1 MNHDASSG
9 SPHHRVRLAFL
20 GSLTVL
26 AIAISVG
33 VMGQIRVV
41 RRTAVDARLV
51 NLAGRQRMLSQAI
64 ARHAIPTGDLADSTG
79 LGQSI
84 ARFVDESRQLNRL
97 IDSISVGHPAR
108 ADAVGRAFSQTQ
120 NERVALVDA
129 AIALAQNLDPAN
141 ARQYVPQIRQHA
153 NLFLTRMEDA
163 VTTIQEFAEAE
174 SRASVRASIVIAG
187 GLVLLLVLISGV
199 VVEPVVRVV
208 QRQHAASSKRAAE
221 FERLSL
227 AAKHTL
233 NSVIF
238 TDAERRITWVNEG
251 FVRMTGYSFDEAL
264 GRVPGELIQDDA
276 TNPETLIA
284 LQAALAEGVGF
295 QGEVVH
301 RAKDGR
307 QFYADIDVQPL
318 RDTAGVTAG
327 FLVLQTDITEQVAQ
341 RERLSSI
348 FETMGEGLVVIGT
361 NGALV
366 ECNPAAERILGL
378 TADQICGRA
387 AVDARWGCVRPDGT
401 PLPSDELPAMVT
413 LHTGEPQHGF
423 VHGVNWPDGS
433 RHWISVN
440 CALSRGPRADTR
452 SVVATFRDISNE
464 LDRDRR
470 LDLAVS
476 GAGLGTW
483 NWHVPTG
490 HAAFNARFSSML
502 GYDPATFANH
512 VREWDRIVHPDDRS
526 FVWGVVNA
534 HVDGVTPE
542 FECEYRLR
550 RADGS
555 WAWVLASGRAT
566 ERDENGK
573 ATRAAGILLDVS
585 RRKTAEFRAEEAQV
599 RYEVAVAGTS
609 DGLWDW
615 TVDTGDIWASPRCWE
630 LMGFTDAAER
640 FPITLTMF
648 HECLHPDDRESTLA
662 SLNNLVKADKP
673 VDRQVRMR
681 RLDGAYCW
689 FRMRCK
695 AQRDADGRAGRLAGS
710 IQDIDA
716 QKHAEADLQRVTAS
730 LEDAQSL
737 ARMGSWSL
745 DLGTG
750 LVEWSRQLYVLYERD
765 ESLGP
770 PNFEVA
776 INGYVDE
783 DAVRLKALVAST
795 VQTGKPFQTV
805 LRRRDSTTGV
815 HWVRGVAHARFDAN
829 GTTVGLFGTVTD
841 VTAEVEREAALS
853 DARAGT
859 EAANNCLLETNQ
871 FLEDATARA
880 NDMAAQ
886 AEIASQSK
894 SEFLANMSH
903 EIRTPLTA
911 ILGYTDILRDE
922 LSDSQTHARLIG
934 TVDTVRRAGTHLL
947 SVINDILDLSKIEAG
962 KVLIEAVETPLPLL
976 LLDVDNLM
984 RSRAAEKN
992 VTLLT
997 TLATPVPERISGDP
1011 TRLRQILTNLVGN
1024 AVKFTEHGSIVV
1036 RAMVVERAP
1045 TPLLRIEVEDTGP
1058 GMTEAQANEL
1068 FRPFV
1073 QADASVTRRYGG
1085 TGLGLTICRRLASL
1099 MNGDVRLD
1107 YSVPGRG
1114 SRFVLELPLVVVAK
1128 SALIADLEVCARS
1141 VAMHA
1146 ESPGPHDAAIIH
1158 GRILLA
1164 EDGDDNQRLIAFHLR
1179 KAGAQVTIAGNGRIA
1194 LQLIGQ
1200 AGRDGVPYNLLIT
1213 DMQMPE
1219 MDGYTLARTLRHNHW
1234 SMPII
1239 ALTAHAMAEDR
1250 QKCLAAGCD
1259 DYVSKPIEK
1268 GHLLRVCARWLDLNR
1283 AQDNDAIFDTV
1294 WNETPC
1300 NNAQANDQ
1308 AQDGHE
1314 LDDVLVSDLADDPEL
1329 AGVVQLFLTHLG
1341 DSVER
1346 LEAFRNGDDPSGLA
1360 ALSHQLK
1367 GAAGGYGFT
1376 PISDAARSVEHVAR
1390 SATSAAERDA
1400 SISRLIDRCR
1410 AAIRSGTSAAGARR

>member
-1 MNHDASSG
+1 M
-9 SPHHRVRLAFL
+9 
-20 GSLTVL
+20 L

-33 VMGQIRVV
+33 VLGQIRVA
-41 RRTAVDARLV
+41 RRTAADARLV

-64 ARHAIPTGDLADSTG
+64 ARHAIPTSDLADSAG

-84 ARFVDESRQLNRL
+84 ARFTDESRQLDEL
-97 IDSISVGHPAR
+97 LDSIAAGHPAGAAGERR
-108 ADAVGRAFSQTQ
+108 ALSTTPV
-120 NERVALVDA
+120 ERTALVDA
-129 AIALAQNLDPAN
+129 AIALAKNFDREN
-141 ARQYVPQIRQHA
+141 ARRYAPQIRLHA
-153 NLFLTRMEDA
+153 NQFLSRMENA
-163 VTTIQEFAEAE
+163 VTAMQEFAEAD
-174 SRASVRASIVIAG
+174 SRDSVRASIVMAG
-187 GLVLLLVLISGV
+187 GLLLLLVLISAV

-208 QRQHAASSKRAAE
+208 QRQHAASSRREAE

-251 FVRMTGYSFDEAL
+251 FVRMTGYTFDEAL
-264 GRVPGELIQDDA
+264 GRIPGELIRNDE
-276 TNPETLIA
+276 TSPETLIA
-284 LQAALAEGVGF
+284 LRAALAAGVGF

-301 RAKDGR
+301 RAKNGR

-318 RDTAGVTAG
+318 RDPAGAITG

-361 NGALV
+361 DGALV
-366 ECNPAAERILGL
+366 ECNPAAERIFGL
-378 TADQICGRA
+378 SADQICGRA
-387 AVDARWGCVRPDGT
+387 AVDVRWGNVRVDGS
-401 PLPSDELPAMVT
+401 PLPGDELPAMVT
-413 LHTGEPQHGF
+413 LRTGEAQHGF
-423 VHGVNWPDGS
+423 VHGVCWPDGT

-440 CALSRGPRADTR
+440 CAVSRGPRADSR
-452 SVVATFRDISNE
+452 SVVATFRDITDE

-483 NWHVPTG
+483 DWHVPTG
-490 HAAFNARFSSML
+490 YAAFNARFSLML
-502 GYDPATFANH
+502 GYDPATFVNH
-512 VREWDRIVHPDDRS
+512 ASEWDRLVHPDDKG
-526 FVWGVVNA
+526 FVWGALNA
-534 HVDGVTPE
+534 HVEGSSPE

-573 ATRAAGILLDVS
+573 ATRASGILLDVS
-585 RRKTAEFRAEEAQV
+585 RRKTAEFRAEEAQE

-615 TVDTGDIWASPRCWE
+615 TVGTSEIWFSPRCWE
-630 LMGFTDAAER
+630 LMGFSDAAQR
-640 FPITLTMF
+640 FPITLETF
-648 HECLHPDDRESTLA
+648 HGCLHPDDRSDTLA
-662 SLNNLVKADKP
+662 ALQKIAKADTP

-681 RLDGAYCW
+681 RLDGSFHW

-695 AQRDADGRAGRLAGS
+695 AQRDPEGRARRIAGS

-716 QKHAEADLQRVTAS
+716 QKHAEAELQRATAS
-730 LEDAQSL
+730 LEDAQSI

-745 DLGTG
+745 DLVTKS
-750 LVEWSRQLYVLYERD
+750 LEWSRQLYVLYDRD

-770 PNFEVA
+770 PDFETA
-776 INGYVDE
+776 MSGYVAE
-783 DAVRLKALVAST
+783 DALRLKAMVAHT
-795 VQTGKPFQTV
+795 AQTGEPYEVVAQ
-805 LRRRDSTTGV
+805 RRHSTKGV
-815 HWVRGVAHARFDAN
+815 RWVRGVAHARIDAN
-829 GTTVGLFGTVTD
+829 GKATGMFGTVTD
-841 VTAEVEREAALS
+841 VTAEVEREAALHE
-853 DARAGT
+853 ARTGT
-859 EAANNCLLETNQ
+859 EAANNRLLETNQ

-880 NDMAAQ
+880 NDMAAR

-922 LSDSQTHARLIG
+922 ISESEAHSRLTD

-962 KVLIEAVETPLPLL
+962 KMLIEAVETPLPLL
-976 LLDVDNLM
+976 LLDVDNM
-984 RSRAAEKN
+984 MQSRATKKN
-992 VTLLT
+992 VTLQT
-997 TLATPVPERISGDP
+997 MLATPVPERICGDP
-1011 TRLRQILTNLVGN
+1011 TRLRQILINLVGN
-1024 AVKFTEHGSIVV
+1024 AAKFTEQGRIVV
-1036 RAMVVERAP
+1036 RAMIVEQAA

-1058 GMTEAQANEL
+1058 GMTNAEAKEL
-1068 FRPFV
+1068 FQPFM
-1073 QADASVTRRYGG
+1073 QADASVTRRHGG

-1099 MNGDVRLD
+1099 MGGNVRLD

-1114 SRFVLELPLVVVAK
+1114 SRFVLELPLVAVAN
-1128 SALIADLEVCARS
+1128 SALVADLGVCARS
-1141 VAMHA
+1141 VAVGA
-1146 ESPGPHDAAIIH
+1146 ESTDLKNAPALH

-1164 EDGDDNQRLIAFHLR
+1164 EDGEDNQRLIAFHLR
-1179 KAGAQVTIAGNGRIA
+1179 KAGAEVTIAANGRIA

-1200 AGRDGVPYNLLIT
+1200 AARDGAPYDLLIT

-1219 MDGYTLARTLRHNHW
+1219 MDGYTLARTLRHNG
-1234 SMPII
+1234 SPMPVI

-1259 DYVSKPIEK
+1259 DYASKPIEK
-1268 GHLLRVCARWLDLNR
+1268 LQLLRTCARWLDPDR
-1283 AQDNDAIFDTV
+1283 VHASDAIFDTV
-1294 WNETPC
+1294 WNEKRYR
-1300 NNAQANDQ
+1300 NAAFDHS

-1314 LDDVLVSDLADDPEL
+1314 LDDVLISDLADDPDL
-1329 AGVVQLFLTHLG
+1329 AGVVQLFLAHLG
-1341 DSVER
+1341 DSVAK
-1346 LEAFRNGDDPSGLA
+1346 LETYRNGDDLSGIA
-1360 ALSHQLK
+1360 ALAHQLK

-1376 PISDAARSVEHVAR
+1376 PISDAARSVEQAAR
-1390 SATSAAERDA
+1390 SATGRAERDA
-1400 SISRLIDRCR
+1400 LISRLIDRCR
-1410 AAIRSGTSAAGARR
+1410 SAIRGGTSASEARR